1 MRRAQSSQ
9 GNRQMFGNI
18 SAYNPFNPLQSYLI
32 ENYNHKQ
39 YINSIANQRITYFL
53 DKRMTKEDEIYRQML
68 KNSIATGVM
77 ADDKFSSY
85 LQKVT
90 KAREQSEIEAI
101 QMRQEQIKTEQM
113 VKSAKNLKPKNAI
126 KHVKITQ
133 EEFAINNCAQITD
146 QEELKKQIQQLVH
159 VNKIKNFVQRI
170 NNKKQIKYLN
180 KALDEI
186 KQHHNKR
193 DKPIKYI
200 NNENKDPRA
209 LHKPLRM
216 PITDFKVV
224 KLKQKPLNLSDD
236 LTINF
241 FDYQAKPHQIVVP
254 KKTAEQEKIREN
266 EVITNLGFKIR
277 QTSEISVVA
286 QSRNASP
293 QKSNSPERQHHQ
305 SQFFQSR
312 RNRNMAREKGLM
324 IDLDQIEKQAKEEI
338 LQEQKENELFQE
350 NPQDNLF
357 VTSYI
362 PTQHIQ
368 QRLGSA
374 DSHKT
379 VQQSKFQQL
388 RLQDTVSPQDLKN
401 QGKKV
406 SLNQM
411 GSFNIDSAVNSQKE
425 INIVAQPSLTQS
437 QLSQRFKQS
446 NKMNNLIDQMNDYQ
460 NSSNTKNINNIINKF
475 QNDYD
480 KMSQQYFDKDLQQQT
495 DLEQTLRDPEK
506 KSFLVKTKKQLVK

>member
-1 MRRAQSSQ
+1 
-9 GNRQMFGNI
+9 MFGNL

-32 ENYNHKQ
+32 ENSSHKQ

-53 DKRMTKEDEIYRQML
+53 DKRITKEDETYRQML
-68 KNSIATGVM
+68 KNQIATGVM

-90 KAREQSEIEAI
+90 QAREQSETEAI
-101 QMRQEQIKTEQM
+101 QMRKEQMKTEQM

-146 QEELKKQIQQLVH
+146 QEELKKQIKQLVH

-186 KQHHNKR
+186 KQHHKKR

-200 NNENKDPRA
+200 INENKDPRA

-241 FDYQAKPHQIVVP
+241 FDYQAKPHSVVVP
-254 KKTAEQEKIREN
+254 KKTAEQEKIRED

-286 QSRNASP
+286 QSRNTSP
-293 QKSNSPERQHHQ
+293 QKSNSPERHQQ

-312 RNRNMAREKGLM
+312 RNRNIAREKGLM
-324 IDLDQIEKQAKEEI
+324 IDLEQIEKQAKEEMQ
-338 LQEQKENELFQE
+338 LEQKENEALQE
-350 NPQDNLF
+350 NHQDNLF
-357 VTSYI
+357 VTSYM
-362 PTQHIQ
+362 PVLQIQ
-368 QRLGSA
+368 KRLGSA

-379 VQQSKFQQL
+379 VLQQSKFQQL
-388 RLQDTVSPQDLKN
+388 RLQDTVSPQEIKN

-406 SLNQM
+406 SLNYM
-411 GSFNIDSAVNSQKE
+411 GSFNIDSAVNSSKE
-425 INIVAQPSLTQS
+425 INMVPQQSLTQS

-446 NKMNNLIDQMNDYQ
+446 NKMNNLIDQMNDFQ
-460 NSSNTKNINNIINKF
+460 NTNNTKNINNIINKF

-480 KMSQQYFDKDLQQQT
+480 KMSQQHFDKDLQQQN
-495 DLEQTLRDPEK
+495 DLEQALRDPEK